1 MSTMQP
7 SELILELSHN
17 CNLSC
22 IMCGFVKERNR
33 PEYFMTEQTLD
44 QVMDAFT
51 HAPQVVRLNGRGE
64 STIHPQFPAYL
75 EKIRARWPSAAL
87 HLFTNLNI
95 KDTSRVELLRSCGV
109 QLFISID
116 SPDAGELARIR
127 KGVRWEY
134 VEHNLRLLGGHE
146 PRPFFIFTIQK
157 ENIHRLL
164 DMAKLAE
171 VYNFGL
177 IYNVVRSD
185 LPDYRLL
192 NQVISDLPAIRE
204 KFQTAGQL
212 LKAKG
217 LPCLIPDQLQGVSLD
232 LPDAVQSNGTRSVCP
247 ALKRETCIQFDGYVT
262 PCNMFHPKKF
272 GHVRDGSITQV
283 LDSSVAR
290 VFRQT
295 HKTDDYCQ
303 NCAWLG
309 GGE

>member
-1 MSTMQP
+1 MQP

-33 PEYFMTEQTLD
+33 PEYFMTEQTLE
-44 QVMDAFT
+44 QVMAAFT
-51 HAPQVVRLNGRGE
+51 HAPAVVRLNGRGE
-64 STIHPQFPAYL
+64 STIHPKFPDYL
-75 EKIRARWPSAAL
+75 QRIRAHWPSAAL
-87 HLFTNLNI
+87 QLFTNLNI

-116 SPDAGELARIR
+116 SPDADELARIR
-127 KGVRWEY
+127 KGAKWEY
-134 VEHNLRLLGGHE
+134 VESNLRMLAGHE
-146 PRPFFIFTIQK
+146 PRPFYIFTIQP

-164 DMAKLAE
+164 DMARLAE
-171 VYNFGL
+171 VYQFGL

-192 NQVISDLPAIRE
+192 NQVLSDLPAIRE
-204 KFQTAGQL
+204 QFKAAGQL
-212 LKAKG
+212 LKDKG
-217 LPCLIPDQLQGVSLD
+217 LPCLIPDQIQGVALELSS
-232 LPDAVQSNGTRSVCP
+232 AVQSNGTRSTCP
-247 ALKRETCIQFDGYVT
+247 ALKRETCIQFDGHVT

-272 GHVRDGSITQV
+272 GHVRDGNITEV
-283 LDSSVAR
+283 LDSPVAR
-290 VFRQT
+290 EFRQI
-295 HKTDDYCQ
+295 HKTDAYCQ